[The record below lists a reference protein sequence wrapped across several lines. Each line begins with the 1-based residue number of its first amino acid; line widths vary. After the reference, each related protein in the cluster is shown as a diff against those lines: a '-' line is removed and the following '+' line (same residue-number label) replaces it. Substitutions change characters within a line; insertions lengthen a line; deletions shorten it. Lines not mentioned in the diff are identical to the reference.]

1 MNTRLYFV
9 ALFVGLFIC
18 FGSSARTIYP
28 DSKTASNSVELGVE
42 GIDRIC
48 PMGLWDHWV
57 FKEIDYD
64 KDTNTVLWVIQS
76 PHSLRRLDKELNLS
90 SEEDIKKI
98 TTHIVSYVIEGYNA
112 LIKDPTVD
120 CDGDFMAYLGLGTLL
135 KEMEK
140 NNSTLQIALLYPDK
154 MNVVVK
160 DIPMTLDYFEIKQMF
175 ESEDEE

>member
-1 MNTRLYFV
+1 MNMRSYLVT
-9 ALFVGLFIC
+9 LFVGLFIC
-18 FGSSARTIYP
+18 SGSSAKIIYP
-28 DSKTASNSVELGVE
+28 ESKTVTNSVELGVE

-48 PMGLWDHWV
+48 PTGLWDHWV

-64 KDTNTVLWVIQS
+64 WESNTVLWVIQS

-90 SEEDIKKI
+90 SEEDIKKL
-98 TTHIVSYVIEGYNA
+98 TTDIVSNVIEGYNA

-120 CDGDFMAYLGLGTLL
+120 CDGDFMVYLALGTLL
-135 KEMEK
+135 KEIEK

-160 DIPMTLDYFEIKQMF
+160 DIPMTLDSRELDKLIN
-175 ESEDEE
+175 SEK